1 MSYSCKCDVNYHG
14 KYCELAYNP
23 CRQMLNPCN
32 QMTEQGICIDLGT
45 NESPDAHICSCS
57 PMYTGKHC
65 EIKLQEKCSDLP
77 CNKFDANATCYELH
91 DDKFACK
98 CSIGFEGSLC
108 TNVDDCKD
116 NPCQNG
122 GVCIDGINSFKCDC
136 AGTNFK
142 GKFCEISKPC
152 SKCNK
157 EGTLICDPLKSE
169 CICKATHQGK
179 TCEIALDPCLNN
191 PCVNGECSSNKIDEY
206 KCTCNIGFKGKRF
219 LRACFFSEGF
229 NFILL

>member
-1 MSYSCKCDVNYHG
+1 
-14 KYCELAYNP
+14 
-23 CRQMLNPCN
+23 
-32 QMTEQGICIDLGT
+32 MTEQGICIDLGT

-122 GVCIDGINSFKCDC
+122 GVCTFTGFGYRCDC
-136 AGTNFK
+136 PT
-142 GKFCEISKPC
+142 
-152 SKCNK
+152 
-157 EGTLICDPLKSE
+157 
-169 CICKATHQGK
+169 
-179 TCEIALDPCLNN
+179 
-191 PCVNGECSSNKIDEY
+191 
-206 KCTCNIGFKGKRF
+206 GF
-219 LRACFFSEGF
+219 SGF
-229 NFILL
+229 NCETSIKRVYVLRVLF